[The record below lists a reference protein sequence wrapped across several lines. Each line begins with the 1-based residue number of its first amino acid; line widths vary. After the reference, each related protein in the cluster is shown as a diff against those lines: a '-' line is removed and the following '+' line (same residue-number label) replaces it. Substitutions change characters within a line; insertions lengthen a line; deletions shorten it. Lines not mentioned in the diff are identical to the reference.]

1 MPDHATDETRNEVMA
16 PISQLPPYA
25 LERDHRQPGLVL
37 VNPAPIRVLIADGQP
52 IVRAGFHALL
62 EGERDLTVAGA
73 AASGEEAVAMAREIR
88 PDVALLDM
96 HLPGLNALEATSQIL
111 ADPECADV
119 RVVLLA
125 AQDAEEPLFAALR
138 VGASGFLVKDTGA
151 LELVHAVRVVATGD
165 ALLSPG
171 ATRRLIAEFA
181 SRPQPQLPSPDQ
193 LAQLTARERE
203 VMTLV
208 AAGMRND
215 EIAERFVISPAT
227 VKTHVS
233 RALRKLD
240 ARDRAQLV
248 AIAYQVGLV
257 QPGARAPVG
266 PPPALRPTLVA
277 Y

>member
-1 MPDHATDETRNEVMA
+1 MATNSFA
-16 PISQLPPYA
+16 PASA
-25 LERDHRQPGLVL
+25 LERDGRPPGLVL
-37 VNPAPIRVLIADGQP
+37 LNPDAIRVLIADGQP
-52 IVRAGFHALL
+52 VVRAGFQALL
-62 EGERDLTVAGA
+62 EGEQDIAVSAA

-96 HLPGLNALEATSQIL
+96 DLPGLNGLEATIRIL
-111 ADPECADV
+111 ADPACSGV
-119 RVVLLA
+119 RIVLLA
-125 AQDAEEPLFAALR
+125 ARDSEEELFAALHA
-138 VGASGFLVKDTGA
+138 GASGFLVKSTEA
-151 LELVHAVRVVATGD
+151 RELVQAVRVVAGGD
-165 ALLSPG
+165 ALLSPS
-171 ATRRLIAEFA
+171 ATRRLISEFA
-181 SRPQPQLPSPDQ
+181 SRPQPQLPAPDQ

-208 AAGMRND
+208 AGGLRND

-257 QPGARAPVG
+257 HPGRRAPL
-266 PPPALRPTLVA
+266 PPPAGSRPTLVA

>member
-1 MPDHATDETRNEVMA
+1 MA
-16 PISQLPPYA
+16 LSSQLPFDAPDP
-25 LERDHRQPGLVL
+25 ERRQPTLVL
-37 VNPAPIRVLIADGQP
+37 VEPAPIRVLIADGQP

-62 EGERDLTVAGA
+62 DGERDITVAGA
-73 AASGEEAVAMAREIR
+73 AASGEEAVALAQETSARR
-88 PDVALLDM
+88 RAAG
-96 HLPGLNALEATSQIL
+96 HARCRAWTRLEATRRIL
-111 ADPECADV
+111 ADPECDGV

-125 AQDAEEPLFAALR
+125 AQDTEEPLFAALR
-138 VGASGFLVKDTGA
+138 VGASGFLLKSTEA
-151 LELVHAVRVVATGD
+151 FELVHAVRVVATGE

-193 LAQLTARERE
+193 LAELTARERE
-203 VMTLV
+203 IVTLV

-215 EIAERFVISPAT
+215 EIADRFVISTAT

-257 QPGARAPVG
+257 HPGARALSA
-266 PPPALRPTLVA
+266 PAPGMRPTLVV

>member
-1 MPDHATDETRNEVMA
+1 
-16 PISQLPPYA
+16 
-25 LERDHRQPGLVL
+25 
-37 VNPAPIRVLIADGQP
+37 
-52 IVRAGFHALL
+52 
-62 EGERDLTVAGA
+62 
-73 AASGEEAVAMAREIR
+73 
-88 PDVALLDM
+88 
-96 HLPGLNALEATSQIL
+96 
-111 ADPECADV
+111 
-119 RVVLLA
+119 
-125 AQDAEEPLFAALR
+125 
-138 VGASGFLVKDTGA
+138 
-151 LELVHAVRVVATGD
+151 
-165 ALLSPG
+165 
-171 ATRRLIAEFA
+171 
-181 SRPQPQLPSPDQ
+181 
-193 LAQLTARERE
+193 
-203 VMTLV
+203 MTLV

>member
-1 MPDHATDETRNEVMA
+1 M
-16 PISQLPPYA
+16 
-25 LERDHRQPGLVL
+25 
-37 VNPAPIRVLIADGQP
+37 
-52 IVRAGFHALL
+52 
-62 EGERDLTVAGA
+62 
-73 AASGEEAVAMAREIR
+73 
-88 PDVALLDM
+88 
-96 HLPGLNALEATSQIL
+96 
-111 ADPECADV
+111 
-119 RVVLLA
+119 
-125 AQDAEEPLFAALR
+125 
-138 VGASGFLVKDTGA
+138 
-151 LELVHAVRVVATGD
+151 VATGE

-181 SRPQPQLPSPDQ
+181 SRPQPQLPSPHQ
-193 LAQLTARERE
+193 LAELTSRERE

-215 EIAERFVISPAT
+215 EIADRLVISCAT

-257 QPGARAPVG
+257 HPGLRAPLA
-266 PPPALRPTLVA
+266 PPLGSRPTLVA